1 MESSW
6 YGLPHYCKCLGND
19 CSTWLYG
26 NLPRKHR
33 RIFRSSVSFRLNC
46 CNSPHY
52 KGCILYTLS
61 YKRYS
66 EKRLYS
72 INKSINYSLLR
83 INDKGKRSF
92 LLFYGV
98 VYLLIL
104 SNILTEHNV
113 SVKEEPP

>member
-1 MESSW
+1 ESSW

-61 YKRYS
+61 CRRYS
-66 EKRLYS
+66 ERRLYLIIQLIMAFS
-72 INKSINYSLLR
+72 ELKI
-83 INDKGKRSF
+83 KGYVH
-92 LLFYGV
+92 FYCFIV
-98 VYLLIL
+98 LYNL
-104 SNILTEHNV
+104 
-113 SVKEEPP
+113 